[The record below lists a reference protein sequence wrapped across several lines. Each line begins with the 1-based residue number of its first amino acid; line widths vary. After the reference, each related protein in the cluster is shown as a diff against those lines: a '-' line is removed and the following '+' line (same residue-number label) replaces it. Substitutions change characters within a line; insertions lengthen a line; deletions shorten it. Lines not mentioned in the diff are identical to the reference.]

1 MPDATDSL
9 PAMPRHR
16 LRARAVDAW
25 HKVLRSP
32 SALIIAN
39 TGIQSVLR
47 MGSNIV
53 LARLL
58 APSAFA
64 QIAITMLVLT
74 GITMVSD
81 VGIAITALR
90 EGAMS
95 REDEAKLW
103 TMQLVRNI
111 GVALLMLAAAAPVGW
126 IYGDPQLRDTLFA
139 LALMPLLQGV
149 QSLYPVLALAHR
161 RLLPSTLLEIGGRVA
176 GMVASILI
184 ALVSPT
190 VWSLVIGTLAGV
202 AVTSLGGHLVAGYR
216 PRFLFDWEYIKK
228 QWRFSRWIQT
238 SSTLT
243 FVGMQIDKALFPFLF
258 GMTALGVY
266 GIGAAFAA
274 MPAQVTQR
282 WSATVFYP
290 LATQLLRGDRAA
302 RAQLIRVRTTML
314 LYCAVLTLAVVAISP
329 AFFTLL
335 YEPRYRAAAQFAQ
348 ILALGIF
355 FDVGE
360 ASLRHLPLVEG
371 TPQYEV
377 WAVVVRLAAFG
388 AAALAVLAF
397 GGGAPSYALAVVF
410 GAATSHGF
418 MLVVCARRGYLRFR
432 TDLLL
437 TPPLV
442 AAAAAFYFFPLP
454 RANAWAIIAEGAVV
468 GLAAVGALVA
478 IYLRR
483 GLPSLPAEPAPA
495 ALREAAEEELNT
507 APTAV

>member
-1 MPDATDSL
+1 MDANAAHSAEGDGL
-9 PAMPRHR
+9 K
-16 LRARAVDAW
+16 ARAAALWDRA
-25 HKVLRSP
+25 LLSP

-53 LARLL
+53 LAHLL

-64 QIAITMLVLT
+64 LIAITMLVLT
-74 GITMVSD
+74 GLTMVSD

-90 EGAMS
+90 EGEMS
-95 REDEAKLW
+95 RDDEGKLW

-111 GVALLMLAAAAPVGW
+111 GVALLMVAAAAPVGW
-126 IYGDPQLRDTLFA
+126 IYGDPRLRDVLFA

-176 GMVASILI
+176 GMIASIVI
-184 ALVSPT
+184 ALFSPT
-190 VWSLVIGTLAGV
+190 VWSLVAGTLAGV
-202 AVTSLGGHLVAGYR
+202 AVTSIGGHFVAGYW
-216 PRFLFDWEYIKK
+216 PRFTFDWQYIQK

-243 FVGMQIDKALFPFLF
+243 FVGGQIDKALFPFLF

-274 MPAQVTQR
+274 MPTQVTQR

-290 LATQLLRGDRAA
+290 LATQLLRGDQAA

-314 LYCAVLTLAVVAISP
+314 LYCAVMTLAVVAVSP

-348 ILALGIF
+348 VLALGIF

-388 AAALAVLAF
+388 AAALGVLAF
-397 GGGAPSYALAVVF
+397 GGGAASYALAVVF
-410 GAATSHGF
+410 GAAVSHLF
-418 MLVVCARRGYLRFR
+418 MLIVCARRGYLGVR
-432 TDLLL
+432 TDLII
-437 TPPLV
+437 TPALI
-442 AAAAAFYFFPLP
+442 AAAVAFHFLRLP
-454 RANAWAIIAEGAVV
+454 RASALAVIAEGAVV
-468 GLAAVGALVA
+468 GVAAVAATIA

-495 ALREAAEEELNT
+495 ALRGAAEEELNA
-507 APTAV
+507 APAAV